1 MDMTKR
7 EQKDDVKIVISF
19 FTYLKS
25 ENYAQ
30 TAQEKNLNH
39 KDFADFLKKGNLT

>member
-1 MDMTKR
+1 MDMTR
-7 EQKDDVKIVISF
+7 HEQKDDVKIVISF

-25 ENYAQ
+25 ANYAQ

-39 KDFADFLKKGNLT
+39 KDFAAFLKKGNLT

>member
-1 MDMTKR
+1 MDTTKH

-25 ENYAQ
+25 ANYAL
-30 TAQEKNLNH
+30 TVQEKNLNH
-39 KDFADFLKKGNLT
+39 NYFVIV

>member
-1 MDMTKR
+1 MDMTR
-7 EQKDDVKIVISF
+7 HEQKDDVKIVINF

-25 ENYAQ
+25 ANYAL

-39 KDFADFLKKGNLT
+39 KDFAAFLKKGNST